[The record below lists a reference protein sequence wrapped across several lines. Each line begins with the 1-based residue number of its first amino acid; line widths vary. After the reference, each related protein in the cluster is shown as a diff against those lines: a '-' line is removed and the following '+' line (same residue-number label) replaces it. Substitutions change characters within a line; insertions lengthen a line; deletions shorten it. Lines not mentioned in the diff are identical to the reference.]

1 MTSKCE
7 FEKYSFP
14 AILQNTSSRILFT
27 SCVNVVTVSLREKK
41 KKKELEF
48 FSRDGF
54 EIFTEKSDFWI
65 CVLMESY

>member
-7 FEKYSFP
+7 SVKYNFP
-14 AILQNTSSRILFT
+14 AILQNTSSRFLFT
-27 SCVNVVTVSLREKK
+27 CCVNVVTVSLREK

>member
-1 MTSKCE
+1 MSLKNTIFQPYSKTPVPDFLHKLCE
-7 FEKYSFP
+7 CCDSQSKG
-14 AILQNTSSRILFT
+14 
-27 SCVNVVTVSLREKK
+27 

>member
-7 FEKYSFP
+7 SEKYNFP
-14 AILQNTSSRILFT
+14 AIFQNTSSRFLFT
-27 SCVNVVTVSLREKK
+27 CCVNVVTVSLRKK
-41 KKKELEF
+41 KRELEF